1 LPEVDARIA
10 MTASRTVYVQV
21 LELMR
26 TKVVEVKPS
35 LAASLSARKMR
46 LERLLEAIMAGQL
59 HVELN

>member
-1 LPEVDARIA
+1 MPEVDARIA
-10 MTASRTVYVQV
+10 MTASRAVYVQV

>member
-1 LPEVDARIA
+1 